1 MKSQLVKE
9 IRAFNR
15 FYTQVIG
22 LINDH
27 ILDSDYSLP
36 EARILFEL
44 NQHPGLTASE
54 LTGMLN
60 MDKGYL
66 SRVLRRFEDKK
77 LIGRIVL
84 ATDKRVVVLKLTG
97 KGKKEFG
104 VLNRASDEQVEDAF
118 RNLSE
123 RDGLLLVEKMIDI
136 RRIIT
141 QNKIFP

>member
-36 EARILFEL
+36 EARTLFEL